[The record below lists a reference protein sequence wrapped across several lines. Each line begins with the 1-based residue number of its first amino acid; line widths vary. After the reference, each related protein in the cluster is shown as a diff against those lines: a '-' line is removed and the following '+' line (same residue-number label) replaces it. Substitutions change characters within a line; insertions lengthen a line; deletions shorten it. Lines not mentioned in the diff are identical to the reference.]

1 VIRANLNM
9 VTDEVLSESSAFI
22 TSHAACCTAPQ
33 GVTLD
38 ASEDQAD
45 GGLTSRASGVEAAV
59 LAHVAG
65 VGGRRGRRGGGSR
78 GRRIPSHRSSFAF

>member
-33 GVTLD
+33 GVAATPKPFGAKSARVVKVALH
-38 ASEDQAD
+38 S
-45 GGLTSRASGVEAAV
+45 SGPTWV
-59 LAHVAG
+59 
-65 VGGRRGRRGGGSR
+65 SD
-78 GRRIPSHRSSFAF
+78 PQKP